1 MMERFRCLNYLMM
14 LQLIFQREDDG
25 KVQMSDLPDDVVR
38 EILFCLSDHN
48 DLVNAGLA
56 RLRPFD
62 LTEENTFWRRLCLFH
77 FTNRQWMSV
86 IKRGEEMETL
96 GWKNL
101 YTRLMK
107 WVQTLNNWSSQFNC
121 VCPAYK
127 IITMADM
134 SLILLYHMIRF
145 IICMLF
151 QS

>member
-1 MMERFRCLNYLMM
+1 MLNYLMM

-86 IKRGEEMETL
+86 VKRGEEMETL

-107 WVQTLNNWSSQFNC
+107 
-121 VCPAYK
+121 
-127 IITMADM
+127 
-134 SLILLYHMIRF
+134 
-145 IICMLF
+145 
-151 QS
+151 